1 MNEEEEPFP
10 NEFQLVTALDA
21 EKFERY
27 LRLRALEL
35 GNRSVPPPPS
45 TLGRFVHPA
54 TRERTLVLFTL
65 GAVVLLIIFTLL
77 VLVAWSS
84 PGESTVA
91 ALTTLAGTG
100 LGFIG
105 GMVSRERAPDADQ
118 PT

>member
-1 MNEEEEPFP
+1 MNEEQGPLPVEAH
-10 NEFQLVTALDA
+10 LVSALDGDQ
-21 EKFERY
+21 FERF

-35 GNRSVPPPPS
+35 GRAAPPPPS
-45 TLGRFVHPA
+45 TFGRIAHPA

-65 GAVVLLIIFTLL
+65 GAVVLLIIL
-77 VLVAWSS
+77 VLSILVAWFS
-84 PGESTVA
+84 PGESTVT

-105 GMVSRERAPDADQ
+105 GMVSREKLPDAEQ

>member
-1 MNEEEEPFP
+1 MSEEQEPFS
-10 NEFQLVTALDA
+10 NEFQLVTALDG

-35 GNRSVPPPPS
+35 GRRFVPPPPS